1 MQPGPLDPYGLVSK
15 AGAWYLVADRGGRP
29 RLFRTNRISDAVVT
43 AEPVRRRDGVEL
55 ARVWEEQRREVEHRS
70 SGLRVVVRVG
80 RRRLDGDEWLTAE
93 LDYPVPAAVC
103 QLLQFGTDVE
113 VIFPPEAVRE
123 VALAGLRELYEE
135 HMA

>member
-29 RLFRTNRISDAVVT
+29 RLFRTDRISDAVVT

-55 ARVWEEQRREVEHRS
+55 ARVWEELRREVEHRS
-70 SGLRVVVRVG
+70 SGLRPAVRAGAVP
-80 RRRLDGDEWLTAE
+80 DGDEWLTAE